1 MYSNLLHSDAALYIV
16 IGLLIFNYMLF
27 KNQRNNL
34 KKFIIVFLFSNIW
47 GGINLYSMYKH
58 INGIE
63 KINILC
69 TLLLIL
75 VGEYIFYY
83 RYKKGTLKGIS
94 KIYFDINNSLSIIIV
109 VSFSIIGI
117 VFLLWELLR

>member
-63 KINILC
+63 KIVSILWYIESNSALINVNYFNYLSFYYNDTASILC
-69 TLLLIL
+69 DLFDYIIL
-75 VGEYIFYY
+75 YY
-83 RYKKGTLKGIS
+83 GK
-94 KIYFDINNSLSIIIV
+94 NNI
-109 VSFSIIGI
+109 
-117 VFLLWELLR
+117 